1 MPTITDAEVGQEI
14 ATDGILG
21 EMVMVTGP
29 SGYDDSY
36 FTMADSEQIFY
47 NVQLSTFH
55 FGPGSV
61 LLSNETIPFKSLVCK
76 SMPKGCSFDLTFVDP
91 PVLSSLSPDT
101 AVSGD
106 PDFVL
111 SCTGTGFTPRTV
123 IRFGSQDEPTTLVSE
138 TEVTTGV
145 KPSLFAPAVVPVM
158 VHNGPI
164 RTDPI
169 DFTFTEPVVKESPA
183 I

>member
-1 MPTITDAEVGQEI
+1 
-14 ATDGILG
+14 
-21 EMVMVTGP
+21 
-29 SGYDDSY
+29 
-36 FTMADSEQIFY
+36 
-47 NVQLSTFH
+47 
-55 FGPGSV
+55 
-61 LLSNETIPFKSLVCK
+61 
-76 SMPKGCSFDLTFVDP
+76 
-91 PVLSSLSPDT
+91 
-101 AVSGD
+101 
-106 PDFVL
+106 
-111 SCTGTGFTPRTV
+111 V